1 MTFYILGLE
10 HTKKNISDKLKD
22 LNFPNYQAK
31 KMNDIFTDLYNC
43 SDANTYENKLIELKE
58 RWLEIETRFT
68 RNEPPD

>member
-1 MTFYILGLE
+1 
-10 HTKKNISDKLKD
+10 
-22 LNFPNYQAK
+22 
-31 KMNDIFTDLYNC
+31 MNDIFTDLYNC